1 MIEKNKCTGCAACH
15 DICPVNAIIMKPDA
29 EGFLY
34 PYIDEAHCIS
44 CCACE
49 RVCPV
54 DKYNDSKINDA
65 EAFAAKSRKKNTQM
79 SSASGGIF
87 PEIAKA
93 VLDENGIVWGVAFDQ
108 NYQVYHTCIYSSDNL
123 EMLCRSKYVQ
133 SNTIDV
139 YKTIREQLR
148 NGQKILFTGTPCQVS
163 GLSRFV
169 GEKLSANLYLVDIIC
184 HGVPSPKVWNEYIR
198 ELCVYNQET
207 VNNISSIAFK
217 YKDDV
222 RKWNHPGFRVTWN
235 SGREFVDFSNNTWYE
250 NGYLGNLFVRPSC
263 HSCSFKDLRSPSDLT
278 IGDFWGCSDVL
289 PDIFDENGVSVVL
302 SKTEKGNQLITKIK
316 NRIEYMPISSDI
328 AVKHNARI
336 IKSAPPSR
344 NRSKFWKSFEK
355 MEKKTID
362 KMNRIVDR
370 YTRKTFVER
379 IINYMLRIKRTL
391 RRNYGKN
398 K

>member
-1 MIEKNKCTGCAACH
+1 M
-15 DICPVNAIIMKPDA
+15 
-29 EGFLY
+29 
-34 PYIDEAHCIS
+34 
-44 CCACE
+44 
-49 RVCPV
+49 
-54 DKYNDSKINDA
+54 
-65 EAFAAKSRKKNTQM
+65 
-79 SSASGGIF
+79 
-87 PEIAKA
+87 
-93 VLDENGIVWGVAFDQ
+93 
-108 NYQVYHTCIYSSDNL
+108 
-123 EMLCRSKYVQ
+123 
-133 SNTIDV
+133 
-139 YKTIREQLR
+139 
-148 NGQKILFTGTPCQVS
+148 
-163 GLSRFV
+163 
-169 GEKLSANLYLVDIIC
+169 
-184 HGVPSPKVWNEYIR
+184 
-198 ELCVYNQET
+198 
-207 VNNISSIAFK
+207 
-217 YKDDV
+217 
-222 RKWNHPGFRVTWN
+222 
-235 SGREFVDFSNNTWYE
+235 
-250 NGYLGNLFVRPSC
+250 
-263 HSCSFKDLRSPSDLT
+263 T

-379 IINYMLRIKRTL
+379 IINYMLRIKKTL